1 MSPKS
6 LGIWI
11 VGADGDRKRFIVRAD
26 ERLTAFAK
34 LEMGPL
40 LCKAFWTIIRTAEAR
55 QTAFRN

>member
-11 VGADGDRKRFIVRAD
+11 VDADGDRKRFIVRAD

-34 LEMGPL
+34 LEMGPPPL
-40 LCKAFWTIIRTAEAR
+40 QGVLD
-55 QTAFRN
+55 NY